1 MVKHA
6 MIIAITCIVGPDPH
20 LHLSYLFIVM
30 SNFEDMVLST
40 REVVNVPQAFG
51 KNVAEPNVLF
61 GGGGMNAHGAR
72 KDYPK
77 S

>member
-1 MVKHA
+1 

-20 LHLSYLFIVM
+20 LHLSYLVIIM
-30 SNFEDMVLST
+30 SNFEEMVLNT

-51 KNVAEPNVLF
+51 KNVVEPNVLF
-61 GGGGMNAHGAR
+61 GGREMNARGAR